1 MKTHTQTSTFAQ
13 SQGSIRQAQKPAL
26 VWDLPTRVFHWSLAL
41 SFLGAWLTAES
52 ERWQLWHISFG
63 YSMALLI
70 AFRLVWGLVGTRYA
84 RFSQFVRG
92 PRAALGYLRSWLQLR
107 PKHYV
112 GHNPAG
118 ALAILAMLGTIL
130 AVVASG
136 YASYA
141 EIGGD
146 WLSEIHEALAS
157 LLMAIIVLHIAAVVL
172 TSLAQ
177 RENLVRAMLTGKKIV
192 AAGQEIHSTRPIFAL
207 ILAGSM
213 AGLWWLMF
221 SA

>member
-1 MKTHTQTSTFAQ
+1 MKTPPSTATLCRDLAPETQQ
-13 SQGSIRQAQKPAL
+13 PVL
-26 VWDLPTRVFHWSLAL
+26 VWDWPTRVFHWSLAL
-41 SFLGAWLTAES
+41 SFLGAWLTSES

-70 AFRLVWGLVGTRYA
+70 GFRLAWGLVGTRYA

-92 PRAALGYLRSWLQLR
+92 PAAVLGYVRSWLQLR
-107 PKHYV
+107 PAHHV

-118 ALAILAMLGTIL
+118 ALAILAILGVALVL
-130 AVVASG
+130 AASG

-146 WLSEIHEALAS
+146 WLSEVHEALAG
-157 LLMAIIVLHIAAVVL
+157 LLLAIVGLHIAAVLL
-172 TSLAQ
+172 TSLLH
-177 RENLVRAMLTGKKIV
+177 RENLVHAMLTGKKV
-192 AAGQEIHSTRPIFAL
+192 AAAGEEIRSARPLAAL
-207 ILAGSM
+207 VLLGLL